1 MSSASGE
8 AADELLRDPWYPQ
21 LKDYLIKSTGLA
33 YYSARDADLAGR
45 VQRRLSGLGVRD
57 CASYLERLRNP
68 GEGPAEMDALIAG
81 IAIGETYFF
90 RHQEH
95 FDALRDI
102 VLPGLMARKGAERTL
117 RIWCAGCADGAEPY
131 SLAILLRREFGHLL
145 SDWDVSIL
153 GTDISRQFL
162 ASARA
167 GQFEEW
173 SFRATPDDIR
183 RACFRKNGKR
193 WTIAPEY
200 RAGVSFQFHNLA
212 EDAFPPLSDLAAFD
226 LIICRNVMIYF
237 GPELMR
243 AVVSQFHACLNP
255 GAWLLVGPAE
265 PNMAHFTLFKVVNAP
280 GVTLYQRLAFSTVTR
295 DETQQEYF
303 VPRLA
308 EPVAAP
314 IAEAAVSV
322 AAERRIVAPAVPPPR
337 LADLRRYADQGDWA
351 NAVRCGKELLE
362 SDNLNALV
370 HFHYALVLE
379 QTGDYAGAEESL
391 RKAIYL
397 NRQWPL
403 AHYHLGLLLQSR
415 GETRRAARCFDNV
428 LGVLASLAEDVALP
442 DADRITVA
450 EMRKLARM
458 QLQVSGVEAAGEEL

>member
-1 MSSASGE
+1 MSAVSG
-8 AADELLRDPWYPQ
+8 ATADELLRDPWYPH
-21 LKDYLIKSTGLA
+21 LKDYLIRSTGLA
-33 YYSARDADLAGR
+33 YYSARDADLADR
-45 VQRRLSGLGVRD
+45 VRRRLSGLGVRD

-68 GEGPAEMDALIAG
+68 GEGPAEMDALIAE

-90 RHQEH
+90 RHREH
-95 FDALRDI
+95 FDALRDV
-102 VLPGLMARKGAERTL
+102 VLPGLMARKGAERKL

-145 SDWDVSIL
+145 ADWDVSIL

-167 GQFEEW
+167 GEFEEW

-200 RAGVSFQFHNLA
+200 RVGVSFQFHNLA
-212 EDAFPPLSDLAAFD
+212 ENAFPPLSDLAAFD
-226 LIICRNVMIYF
+226 LIVCRNVMIYF

-243 AVVSQFHACLNP
+243 TVVSQFHACLKP

-280 GVTLYQRLAFSTVTR
+280 GVTLYQRRAFSTIAR
-295 DETQQEYF
+295 DETQQEDTVRRF
-303 VPRLA
+303 V
-308 EPVAAP
+308 EPDAAP
-314 IAEAAVSV
+314 IAEAGVRV
-322 AAERRIVAPAVPPPR
+322 AAERLIAAPAAPPG

-351 NAVRCGKELLE
+351 NAVRCGKELLA
-362 SDNLNALV
+362 SDNLNAQV

-379 QTGDYAGAEESL
+379 QAGDYADAEESL

-458 QLQVSGVEAAGEEL
+458 QLQVFEAGAVREEL